1 MKKTEKVRRAVQAVW
16 ALLTN
21 SYLAGFVRGRLYQG
35 PLKGLCVPGLNCY
48 SCPGAVAS
56 CPIGALQSVLSSRKF
71 GFSYYAAG
79 FLLLVGA
86 LTGRF
91 VCGWLC
97 PFGLI
102 QELLHRIPFRW
113 KIRAFPGDRALRLV
127 KYAVLLVLVIAL
139 PLLLTDAS
147 GQGTPWFCKLLCPT
161 GTLEG
166 GLPLMAADESIR
178 SAAGGLFAWKAA
190 LLIAVLAACV
200 ALFRPFCK
208 YLCPLGAVYSL
219 FNPIAVFRC
228 RVDGGRCTH
237 CGACAAVCDMGVD
250 PARHPND
257 PECIRCGKCRHA
269 CPHSAIR

>member
-1 MKKTEKVRRAVQAVW
+1 MKKMERMRHAVQAAW

-21 SYLAGFVRGRLYQG
+21 SHLAGFARGTLYKG
-35 PLKGLCVPGLNCY
+35 RLKGLCVPGLNCY
-48 SCPGAVAS
+48 SCPGAVGS
-56 CPIGALQSVLSSRKF
+56 CPIGALQSVLGSRKF
-71 GFSYYAAG
+71 GFSYYVTG

-97 PFGLI
+97 PFGWI
-102 QELLHRIPFRW
+102 QELLHKIPFRW
-113 KIRAFPGDRALRLV
+113 KIRAFRGDRALRFV
-127 KYAVLLVLVIAL
+127 KYAVLAVLVLAL
-139 PLLLTDAS
+139 PLLLKDET
-147 GQGTPWFCKLLCPT
+147 GQSTPWFCKLLCPA

-166 GLPLMAADESIR
+166 GLPLMIADESIR

-200 ALFRPFCK
+200 AIFRPFCK
-208 YLCPLGAVYSL
+208 YLCPLGAIYSL

-228 RVDGGRCTH
+228 RVDGSKCTH

-269 CPHSAIR
+269 CPHGAIR